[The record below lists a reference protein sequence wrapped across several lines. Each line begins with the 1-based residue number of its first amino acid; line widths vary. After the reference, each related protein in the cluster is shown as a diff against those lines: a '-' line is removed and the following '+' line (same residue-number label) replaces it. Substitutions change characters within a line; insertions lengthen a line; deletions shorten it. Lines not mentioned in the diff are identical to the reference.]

1 MLKEGGGYSS
11 VSVVDTLPSPSL
23 MPVVLP
29 LDPSCSHGHVQYI
42 PGGSPWVPLI
52 PRLCLPQSVSP
63 SRSSPVLS
71 IYCFNHVF
79 SLPSPGKGAHVLS
92 PMLPSV
98 GFAVTVLLTPLAW
111 SHTRWAPKWQWPTA
125 GTVGGAPDVFLE
137 TTLSGGSECVF
148 TLRVQKAV
156 RAMRLQCASCGR
168 MVECR

>member
-1 MLKEGGGYSS
+1 M
-11 VSVVDTLPSPSL
+11 
-23 MPVVLP
+23 
-29 LDPSCSHGHVQYI
+29 
-42 PGGSPWVPLI
+42 
-52 PRLCLPQSVSP
+52 
-63 SRSSPVLS
+63 
-71 IYCFNHVF
+71 
-79 SLPSPGKGAHVLS
+79 LS